1 MPAFWSSKPK
11 APPIITQAA
20 PTSNPADDSS
30 TQSFSTTT
38 RGTRSSEENEATR
51 SGQTTPKPSGLDN
64 RIPAIPSVA
73 SALSSHPLMLKLLQ
87 SPTDAPRQTTSA
99 GNEGLIEAPPPT
111 PPPPGVAPIGPPKG
125 KLSVRILQARNLKVN
140 RPDVFNLFS

>member
-38 RGTRSSEENEATR
+38 QGTRSSEENETTR

-73 SALSSHPLMLKLLQ
+73 SAFYHPLMLKLLQ
-87 SPTDAPRQTTSA
+87 SPTDTPRQTTSA
-99 GNEGLIEAPPPT
+99 GNEGLTEAPPPT
-111 PPPPGVAPIGPPKG
+111 PPPPGVAPIGPPRG
-125 KLSVRILQARNLKVN
+125 KLSVRILQARNLKLN
-140 RPDVFNLFS
+140 RPDVFNRVN